1 MNRVIA
7 LAAIVM
13 GWGALVATAQEAG
26 AIRVDTAYFHVDVG
40 GRYPWSEY
48 ALGLVDLDKTDQ
60 RSGLLKVHVCNG
72 STVPVPVEAESLNGT
87 ALESLRTSEKHEVIW
102 WRTWPNP
109 VPPRGYA
116 EVSVRLRYPLE
127 ADARLSLR
135 AGAQVLEAAVP
146 KTPPP
151 YRIETVGWTGAG
163 RRLTI
168 VAQRL
173 PGDARPTSA
182 DAEDAR
188 SRIRENS
195 GVFRV
200 GQRPPQPPNSHEF
213 GYSPSKSATS
223 KSADLRLKKVFLDGR
238 DVTDRAQLLSPE
250 FFQGVCPVVVQL
262 DKELKPGS
270 FHTYKLQTDDGT
282 ALACTLR
289 TLDEFLRLGLYGAG
303 DLADNVRRGITE
315 ASHFHT
321 QTRAQ
326 LDEYL
331 RFGVRNAF
339 HIGEAPAADVVGHP
353 AVHAYLLHDEPDV
366 WDAGSPWPEPLRIG
380 FHGPDIVAA
389 THRCAA
395 TDPVK
400 PVMSTLDLTYKP
412 GNYYVYAQIPDI
424 VSPDCY
430 PLTHAQPLRWVREVT
445 DACRL
450 AAGPHRVEIIPQVN
464 WEDRAPDMKFRR
476 PPFPAEVW
484 IQYLYGLGA
493 GARGF
498 SGYEWYDEGN
508 HHGAKGYPGVMEA
521 VGQTFRRFQ
530 LVAPLILQ
538 AHPTT
543 LATCDRE
550 KVWLKT
556 LVCGPDLLLVAVNDD
571 YESLPADVQVR
582 AQQQVEIRL
591 PNIPWLK
598 PTQALQVDDGSF
610 TKLELA
616 SLSDGTR
623 LALPTLKVG
632 QVIVVTG
639 DERLSARLLAR
650 YRTLRTGRR

>member
-1 MNRVIA
+1 MNRLIPLVA
-7 LAAIVM
+7 VVTC
-13 GWGALVATAQEAG
+13 WGAPLATGQEAG
-26 AIRVDTAYFHVDVG
+26 AIRLDTAYFHVDVG

-48 ALGLVDLDKTDQ
+48 ALGLVDFDKTDQ
-60 RSGLLKVHVCNG
+60 RSGLLKVHVYNG
-72 STVPVPVEAESLNGT
+72 STAPVPVEAEALNGT
-87 ALESLRTSEKHEVIW
+87 ALESLRTSDKHGVIW

-116 EVSVRLRYPLE
+116 EISVRLRYSLE

-135 AGAQVLEAAVP
+135 AGAQVLEVAVP

-151 YRIETVGWTGAG
+151 YRIETVGWTGSG
-163 RRLTI
+163 RRVTI

-173 PGDARPTSA
+173 PGDA
-182 DAEDAR
+182 
-188 SRIRENS
+188 
-195 GVFRV
+195 
-200 GQRPPQPPNSHEF
+200 
-213 GYSPSKSATS
+213 ATA
-223 KSADLRLKKVFLDGR
+223 SADLRLKKVFLDGR
-238 DVTDRAQLLSPE
+238 DVTDRSQLLAPE
-250 FFQGVCPVVVQL
+250 FFQGLCPIVVRL
-262 DKELKPGS
+262 DQELQPGS
-270 FHTYKLQTDDGT
+270 FHTYKLETDDGT
-282 ALACTLR
+282 AVACTLR
-289 TLDEFLRLGLYGAG
+289 SLDEFLRLGMYGAG

-339 HIGEAPAADVVGHP
+339 HIGETPAADVVGHP

-445 DACRL
+445 EACRL
-450 AAGPHRVEIIPQVN
+450 AAGPRRVEIIPQVN

-543 LATCDRE
+543 LATCDQQM
-550 KVWLKT
+550 VWLKT

-571 YESLPADVQVR
+571 YESLPTDVQVR
-582 AQQQVEIRL
+582 PKQQVEIRL

-598 PTQALQVDDGSF
+598 PAQALQVDDGSF

-616 SLSDGTR
+616 SLPDGTR
-623 LALPTLKVG
+623 LVLPTLKVG

-639 DERLSARLLAR
+639 DERLSARLIAR